1 MGLYVHGQQGP
12 RQFSDLCPIH
22 CPRDFD
28 PRDIALP
35 GAKSTS
41 RVIGARI
48 EMAYLFAVLFDHN
61 NNFKN
66 RKVKSQKFGEG
77 QIPLGEIRGGGGG
90 GEIPATP

>member
-1 MGLYVHGQQGP
+1 MGENRTEGDLSLMWDFMSMVSKGQ

-61 NNFKN
+61 NNFEN
-66 RKVKSQKFGEG
+66 RKVKSW
-77 QIPLGEIRGGGGG
+77 GGG